1 MTKRIEALCKLS
13 LVVEEN
19 VIQNLSSF
27 SLFFGDMKTIAY
39 ESSLDLYFNFFDLSS
54 YSSVLRIA
62 GERAGGEGRKKL
74 WQKLQL
80 TVDSH

>member
-1 MTKRIEALCKLS
+1 MILTKRIEALCKLS

-39 ESSLDLYFNFFDLSS
+39 GSSLDLYFNSFDLPS

-62 GERAGGEGRKKL
+62 GEGGRVGKNYDIFTDVSES
-74 WQKLQL
+74 
-80 TVDSH
+80 T